1 MNKVFRL
8 VLMICTL
15 SVLLCSTCFAFEKV
29 QMNDTLDV
37 RSVNSTYNHNMSN
50 AGKYTL
56 MADNFRYIGPRD
68 DYEIYANLLTDSNII
83 EYICN
88 KAGYVDG
95 VVIVSDN
102 IQTNIDESSMI
113 LSILTN
119 GYDKIYIDDVIS
131 KSANDLK
138 SWNIYCEPMNRAYN
152 VYTTS
157 HNKFFTTVMSAFIK

>member
-37 RSVNSTYNHNMSN
+37 RSVHNAYNHNMSN

-68 DYEIYANLLTDSNII
+68 DYEIYASLLTDSNII

-88 KAGYVDG
+88 KAGYVDC
-95 VVIVSDN
+95 VVIVSN
-102 IQTNIDESSMI
+102 NVQTNFDESSMI

-119 GYDKIYIDDVIS
+119 GYNETYIDGVVHQSVDG
-131 KSANDLK
+131 LK
-138 SWNIYCEPMNRAYN
+138 SCNIYCKIPDRAYN

-157 HNKFFTTVMSAFIK
+157 HNQFLTTVISAFIE

>member
-1 MNKVFRL
+1 MNKAIRL

-37 RSVNSTYNHNMSN
+37 RSVHDTYNRNMSA
-50 AGKYTL
+50 AGKYKL

-68 DYEIYANLLTDSNII
+68 DYEIYASFLTDDNII

-95 VVIVSDN
+95 VVIVSGN
-102 IQTNIDESSMI
+102 IQTNIDESSTM

-119 GYDKIYIDDVIS
+119 GYDKTYIDGVIH
-131 KSANDLK
+131 KSADDLK
-138 SWNIYCEPMNRAYN
+138 PWNIYCGSMNRAYN

-157 HNKFFTTVMSAFIK
+157 HNQFFTTVLAAFIK